1 MVLNHEGA
9 ILTSW
14 EYIQCGATILTKM
27 YFSIQPHKLSA
38 TSLIDEISVQ
48 TITKVWKVLQ
58 DYGRKKKRKKR
69 KNLMLQSAVCVIR
82 CLRLLKLL
90 RIWYSLLIF
99 VLLLLSPECSILD
112 IPMLNN
118 EENSTW
124 VVKNMSRMNVP
135 IILISRYIDISV
147 ERLCAT
153 IWFSN
158 LNFHSSNLAS
168 INFVVR
174 LRRLMIF
181 QQVIDFEERVPNDL
195 QGWHQLRSSCHAF
208 KIILTLCCHNIG
220 IERLFPNASL

>member
-1 MVLNHEGA
+1 MRVLFLPPGN
-9 ILTSW
+9 IYSVVQLFWLRCIFQSNLINW
-14 EYIQCGATILTKM
+14 V
-27 YFSIQPHKLSA
+27 QP
-38 TSLIDEISVQ
+38 
-48 TITKVWKVLQ
+48 VWLMKFLFKPLQ
-58 DYGRKKKRKKR
+58 KFEKYYRIMAGKKKRKKR